1 MHTPSS
7 SVPAPCLLCTERWRL
22 AIIGFFGFVFV
33 YALRV
38 NMSVAI
44 VCMVKADNSTGN
56 SSDDNSQCSANGGSD
71 SGNRGEFD
79 WDKSVQSG
87 ILSSFFYGYIVTQ
100 IPGGWLA
107 GRFGGKRVLGIAMII
122 VAVATLVLPSLA
134 RVDYRFVF
142 ALRILMGLA
151 SGVSFPTMHAMWGKW
166 APPSERSRLA
176 SFTYTGLMLGNI
188 VTFIFSGLL
197 CAYGGATFIWL
208 FFWWVFVSDTP
219 DTCPRITKA
228 ERDYIVNS
236 IGDAPEKTF
245 TVPWKSIAM
254 SRALWVCLTAHFCNN
269 WMHYTLLT
277 SLPTFMK
284 EVLHFDIKSNG
295 VLSAVPYMVMM
306 VTAIS
311 CGHVA
316 DYVRARCC
324 STKVTRRVVQALSFL
339 GAGGMLVGAGFVNC
353 ESREMA
359 VVLLAL
365 AVGFEGLC
373 YSGYMVNQIDFAPR
387 YAGVLFGISNCVSTI
402 PGMVAPLV
410 AGALTPDKTQEEWR
424 NVFYVCGGFTLLG
437 AIVFGG
443 FAVTDTEPWAKD
455 LDDVTS
461 AEIIVKPAAAS
472 EKMEMAG
479 VAEKN
484 GTLAYDN

>member
-1 MHTPSS
+1 MTSTEKKAPSEEDATDEE
-7 SVPAPCLLCTERWRL
+7 PAPCLLCTERWRL

-197 CAYGGATFIWL
+197 CAYGFDNGWGSVFYITGGATFIWL

-236 IGDAPEKTF
+236 IGDAPEKQT
-245 TVPWKSIAM
+245 
-254 SRALWVCLTAHFCNN
+254 
-269 WMHYTLLT
+269 
-277 SLPTFMK
+277 
-284 EVLHFDIKSNG
+284 
-295 VLSAVPYMVMM
+295 
-306 VTAIS
+306 
-311 CGHVA
+311 
-316 DYVRARCC
+316 
-324 STKVTRRVVQALSFL
+324 
-339 GAGGMLVGAGFVNC
+339 
-353 ESREMA
+353 
-359 VVLLAL
+359 
-365 AVGFEGLC
+365 
-373 YSGYMVNQIDFAPR
+373 
-387 YAGVLFGISNCVSTI
+387 
-402 PGMVAPLV
+402 
-410 AGALTPDKTQEEWR
+410 
-424 NVFYVCGGFTLLG
+424 
-437 AIVFGG
+437 
-443 FAVTDTEPWAKD
+443 
-455 LDDVTS
+455 
-461 AEIIVKPAAAS
+461 
-472 EKMEMAG
+472 
-479 VAEKN
+479 
-484 GTLAYDN
+484 